1 MTFESDMLAEAS
13 LFLSVPTYRYENEM
27 YQAYKDFKIPPLNKG
42 LWRYLDF
49 TKFVSL
55 LDTKALFF
63 ARIDTLEDP
72 FEGTLFRAIEDRCS
86 PEIIRDV
93 EKLRRWVGVN
103 CWHANNYESDAMWKM
118 YGAKTGVAI
127 RTTCQGLINSFTGTS
142 SAVHIGQV
150 QYVDYET
157 FNVPLEDVA
166 DNLLRFLFLYKRKH
180 FEHEREVRA
189 LTHDIPRGNDPI
201 DLSEPV
207 WDGGKPCKVDLNQ
220 LVDEVVISPLAQPWF
235 IELVTSV
242 AGKYGLSAEV
252 RQSSMSESPVSV

>member
-1 MTFESDMLAEAS
+1 MAFDSDMLAEAIWY
-13 LFLSVPTYRYENEM
+13 LSALTLPNEHRM
-27 YQAYKDFKIPPLNKG
+27 YQKYPTFNPPPPEEV

-63 ARIDTLEDP
+63 ARIDKLDDR

-86 PEIIRDV
+86 PEFTREV
-93 EKLRRWVGVN
+93 QKLRQWVGVN
-103 CWHANNYESDAMWKM
+103 CWHANDYESDAMWKM
-118 YGAKTGVAI
+118 YGAETGVAI
-127 RTTCQGLINSFTGTS
+127 RTTCQGLISSLADNSS
-142 SAVHIGQV
+142 VVHIGKV
-150 QYVDYET
+150 QYVDYDT
-157 FNVPLEDVA
+157 VNVPSEAVEKYILP
-166 DNLLRFLFLYKRKH
+166 LFLCKRKH

-189 LTHDIPRGNDPI
+189 LTHDIPREKVQI
-201 DLSEPV
+201 DLSKPV
-207 WDGGKPCKVDLNQ
+207 WDDGKPYTVDLNH
-220 LVDEVVISPLAQPWF
+220 LIDVVVVSPLAQPWF